1 MSGRDSERRAFVV
14 VIGPGSLL
22 APPSPSRKRG
32 DRGRPRVRAE
42 RPLRRAVESDPQLPL
57 DSLLGRARAVLATIA
72 LHRLD
77 RAVLAA
83 AGAISERLLRTLD
96 AVHVVAAVDLT
107 PLAAFVTY
115 DDRQATA
122 ARLAG
127 LRTAQPGS

>member
-1 MSGRDSERRAFVV
+1 M
-14 VIGPGSLL
+14 
-22 APPSPSRKRG
+22 
-32 DRGRPRVRAE
+32 
-42 RPLRRAVESDPQLPL
+42 
-57 DSLLGRARAVLATIA
+57 
-72 LHRLD
+72 
-77 RAVLAA
+77 LAA

-115 DDRQATA
+115 DDRQAAA